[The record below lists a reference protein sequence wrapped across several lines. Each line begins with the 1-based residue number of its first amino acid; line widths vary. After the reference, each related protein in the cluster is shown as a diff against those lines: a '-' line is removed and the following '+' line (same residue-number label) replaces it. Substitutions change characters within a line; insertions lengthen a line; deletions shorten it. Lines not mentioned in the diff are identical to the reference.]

1 MEKMPMI
8 GCSVM
13 VRGDQTALLNFAR
26 QLHIPER
33 NMFRYDQPIQDFSF
47 YDRQENSMQF
57 ATLTGDFDFMCD
69 VSLFDVPQD
78 ILIDRL
84 RMISASG
91 LVLAIPDDESARPD
105 DCLLFET
112 GSVTKVEVRKD
123 DNLDE
128 VRIVRPTKGVS

>member
-13 VRGDQTALLNFAR
+13 VRGDQAALLSFAR

-33 NMFRYDQPIQDFSF
+33 NMFRYDQAIDDFSF

-57 ATLTGDFDFMCD
+57 ATLKGDFDFMCD
-69 VSLFDVPQD
+69 VDLFRISTEGLSEV
-78 ILIDRL
+78 L
-84 RMISASG
+84 RAASASG
-91 LVLAIPDDESARPD
+91 LVLAIPDEDSARPD
-105 DCLLFET
+105 DCLLFDN

-128 VRIVRPTKGVS
+128 VRIVRPMKGAS